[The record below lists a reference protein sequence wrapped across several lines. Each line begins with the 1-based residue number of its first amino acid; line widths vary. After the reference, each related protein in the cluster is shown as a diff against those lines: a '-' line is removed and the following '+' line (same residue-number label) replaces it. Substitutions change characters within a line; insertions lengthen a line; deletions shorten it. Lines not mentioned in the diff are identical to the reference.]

1 MIEYKAWRDK
11 PWNKIDFS
19 GGMNNKLE
27 DNLIAENQC
36 VEVQNFI
43 CTTIGRIEKRYG
55 QAKVVSTALG
65 GAIQGLHGFYY
76 GTTPTRKLLTVA
88 NGSAYYLD
96 GAAWSAAIKTG
107 LSASAMVDFVTFND
121 TAIAMDGVDAPWKY
135 DGTTVSALANAPAA
149 GRCPAIFKEKLFCI
163 ADDETI
169 NWSNSFLPETWT
181 GTDVWKFD
189 VGDGDKLTSIWS
201 TRRCL
206 YACKQRK
213 IFSLIGTSIE
223 DFRSETSEPNHG
235 VVGLRAGV
243 VHEPYLYFID
253 ADGIFQFDGMNSI
266 NMTANT
272 IPDTWESVN
281 KAYLANCVARYNYL
295 LNQLWF
301 HVPEGAATTNNMTLV
316 LDLNY
321 SNPESGEYSWWIFR
335 GITANSMIEYDT
347 GSGLKVYTGTTTGFV
362 IEQNSSTYA
371 DYGTAITSYIVDR
384 NFDDGDPVREKKIR
398 KVFAVDA
405 NGLND
410 ATFQYRTNY
419 GAYASP
425 TAQTDV
431 NDVRKYNLANVKCRY
446 FQPKFT
452 HSTLN
457 ASCTLSGWKVMFD
470 PGRDR

>member
-1 MIEYKAWRDK
+1 MIEYKTWKDK
-11 PWNKIDFS
+11 EWSKIDFS

-27 DNLIAENQC
+27 GNLIQSNQC
-36 VEVQNFI
+36 VDVQNFI

-65 GAIQGLHGFYY
+65 GAVQGMHGFYY
-76 GTTPTRKLLTVA
+76 GATPTRKLICAA
-88 NGSAYYLD
+88 NGSVYYLD
-96 GAAWSAAIKTG
+96 SSAWSAAFKTG
-107 LSASAMVDFVTFND
+107 LAASSKVDFITFND
-121 TAIAMDGVDAPWKY
+121 YMISMNGVEAPWKY
-135 DGTTVSALANAPAA
+135 DGTTATALANAPAA
-149 GRCPAIFKEKLFCI
+149 GKCPVIHKEKLFCI
-163 ADDETI
+163 SDDETI

-189 VGDGDKLTSIWS
+189 TGDGDKLTSIWS

-213 IFSLIGTSIE
+213 IFSLFGSSLL
-223 DFRSETSEPNHG
+223 DFRAETSEPNHG
-235 VVGLRAGV
+235 VVGLRAAV
-243 VHEPYLYFID
+243 VREPYFYFID
-253 ADGIFQFDGMNSI
+253 ADGIYEFDGMTAT
-266 NMTANT
+266 NMTADS
-272 IPDTWESVN
+272 IPDTWESIN
-281 KAYLANCVARYNYL
+281 KAYLANAVAGYNYL
-295 LNQLWF
+295 LNHLWF
-301 HVPEGAATTNNMTLV
+301 HVPEGADTTNGTTLV

-321 SNPESGEYSWWIFR
+321 SGGGKYSWWIFR
-335 GITANSMIEYDT
+335 GISANSMLEYDT

-362 IEQNSSTYA
+362 MEQNYSTYSDA
-371 DYGTAITSYIVDR
+371 GTAITSYIVDR

-410 ATFQYRTNY
+410 TTFQYRTNY

-446 FQPKFT
+446 FQSKFT

-457 ASCTLSGWKVMFD
+457 ASCTLSGFKVKFD
-470 PGRDR
+470 PGRDK